1 MPESVKAHIAA
12 LKAQGAKIY
21 YHVDAQQ
28 LASAATPESMKT
40 QYGLKAIRRRSPNSG
55 NAGTGYHYFIAN
67 LTPNDIDADVPLAV
81 PFQSAT
87 LFNPLNGD
95 ITPAT
100 VTNGKVHLA
109 LRSGQSIILQTKG
122 ERQKKLKILMEVMTY
137 LKSIEQLK
145 EKRLR
150 EYNEQVM
157 FEEQKFLD
165 ELGLQLTMRARRE
178 AAS

>member
-1 MPESVKAHIAA
+1 ME
-12 LKAQGAKIY
+12 QGQRDYENIS
-21 YHVDAQQ
+21 Q
-28 LASAATPESMKT
+28 E
-40 QYGLKAIRRRSPNSG
+40 
-55 NAGTGYHYFIAN
+55 GTRVTIGR
-67 LTPNDIDADVPLAV
+67 LM
-81 PFQSAT
+81 S
-87 LFNPLNGD
+87 FNRFFAWKREQIEIQRG
-95 ITPAT
+95 
-100 VTNGKVHLA
+100 
-109 LRSGQSIILQTKG
+109 IILQTQG
-122 ERQKKLKILMEVMTY
+122 EKQKKLKILMEVMTY